1 MTLFSQI
8 LGLGHHAPARQ
19 IPNSE
24 LESSL
29 GLDTGWIE
37 QRTGIK
43 SRRWAERHEATTDLA
58 SVALRHAM
66 DDAGLPGSKIDL
78 ILLATS
84 TPDHLLPP
92 SGSLLAHKVGATN
105 AGAID
110 LTGACSG
117 FVYAMVLADGFVRTQ
132 NKTVA
137 VVACNILSRRLNRA
151 DRSTSVIFADAAAA
165 VIVGP
170 TRDERGLRGSNL
182 LSDGSKYDLIKIEAG
197 GSRSPYSTHT
207 TPDDTSISITSGR
220 EVFSDAVR
228 LMAQTAQTAMTQAN
242 VSAADIG
249 RFIPHQANVRIIE
262 AVCKKL
268 GIDMER
274 AAITLD
280 AYGNSSA
287 ATVPLTLSIE
297 HARRR
302 FQKGEIILCS
312 AAGAGLA
319 AGSFVWQF

>member
-1 MTLFSQI
+1 MLLSSHI
-8 LGLGHHAPARQ
+8 LGFGHYAPERRV
-19 IPNSE
+19 PNSE
-24 LESSL
+24 LEERL
-29 GLDTGWIE
+29 GLTDGWIE

-43 SRRWAERHEATTDLA
+43 SRRWVDSHEATTDLA
-58 SVALRHAM
+58 KAALENALN
-66 DDAGLPGSKIDL
+66 DAGLKASEIDL
-78 ILLATS
+78 VLLATS

-137 VVACNILSRRLNRA
+137 VVAANVLSRRLNRA
-151 DRSTSVIFADAAAA
+151 DRSTSVIFADAAGA

-170 TRDERGLRGSNL
+170 TSEAGGLLGSNL
-182 LSDGSKYDLIKIEAG
+182 LSEGGKYDLIKIAAG
-197 GSRSPYSTHT
+197 GSRAPYGPGTKS
-207 TPDDTSISITSGR
+207 DDTFISITSGR

-242 VSAADIG
+242 VTANEIDRLIA
-249 RFIPHQANVRIIE
+249 HQANVRIID
-262 AVCKKL
+262 AVCKKI
-268 GIDMER
+268 GVDPAR
-274 AAITLD
+274 AALTLD

-297 HARRR
+297 HARKR
-302 FQKGEIILCS
+302 FQKGETILCT

-319 AGSFVWQF
+319 AGSLVWRF

>member
-1 MTLFSQI
+1 MILFSQI
-8 LGLGHHAPARQ
+8 LGLGHHAPYRD

-24 LESSL
+24 IESSL
-29 GLDTGWIE
+29 GLDAGWIE

-43 SRRWAERHEATTDLA
+43 SRRWSEPHEATTDIA
-58 SVALRHAM
+58 KTALERAM
-66 DDAGLPGSKIDL
+66 DDAGLSGLDIDL
-78 ILLATS
+78 VLLATS

-92 SGSLLAHKVGATN
+92 SGSLLAHKVGAIN

-137 VVACNILSRRLNRA
+137 VVAANTLSRRLNRA
-151 DRSTSVIFADAAAA
+151 DRTTSVIFADAAGA
-165 VIVGP
+165 VIIGP
-170 TRDERGLRGSNL
+170 THAAGGLRGSQL

-197 GSRSPYSTHT
+197 GSRAPYGPQTR
-207 TPDDTSISITSGR
+207 PEDTFISISSGR

-228 LMAQTAQTAMTQAN
+228 LMAQTAQAAMTQAN
-242 VSAADIG
+242 ITAAGVD
-249 RFIPHQANVRIIE
+249 RFIPHQANVRIVD
-262 AVCKKL
+262 AVCKKIGL
-268 GIDMER
+268 DPAR
-274 AAITLD
+274 AALTLD
-280 AYGNSSA
+280 RYGNSSA

-297 HARRR
+297 HARKR
-302 FQKGEIILCS
+302 FQQGEVILCS
-312 AAGAGLA
+312 AAGAGLS